1 MPGIIILVHGVNST
15 GEWFSIAE
23 DKICEGLNKRLG
35 LKGTD
40 YKLVAN
46 KYFSDEKIEIEPL
59 IERDLPAPK
68 KETSPVIRFYWGML
82 HLKVMKINMIYR

>member
-1 MPGIIILVHGVNST
+1 MNNNYEPVRELECKFDDNGHPSWRSFPSHKNCQIRGGCNLPPHLPGIIILVHGVNST

-40 YKLVAN
+40 
-46 KYFSDEKIEIEPL
+46 
-59 IERDLPAPK
+59 
-68 KETSPVIRFYWGML
+68 
-82 HLKVMKINMIYR
+82 